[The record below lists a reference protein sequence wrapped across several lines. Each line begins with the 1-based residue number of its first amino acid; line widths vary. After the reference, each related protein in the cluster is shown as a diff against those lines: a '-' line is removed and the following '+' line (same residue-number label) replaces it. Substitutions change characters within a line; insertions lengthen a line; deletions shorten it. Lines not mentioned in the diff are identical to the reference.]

1 MLLQSIRVRI
11 LLLVMVG
18 TIINYIARNSLGA
31 LAPVLISELH
41 LSTEQYSYVVGAFQI
56 SYTVMQPLVGILIDN
71 IGLTIGFSLC
81 ALIWSLAS
89 MAHGLAHSWIGLAGF
104 RAILGLSESAAI
116 PSGMKAIGEWFPDRE
131 RSIAV
136 GWFNAGTSL
145 GAVIAPILATFV
157 AVRYG
162 WASAFAVTGI
172 LGVIF
177 ALTWLTYYRSPQ
189 QATFLGE
196 TERSLIE
203 SSQREVISR
212 SGTLNDLV
220 RLPRFWA
227 IAVPRF
233 FAEPAWQTFSF
244 WIPLYFARERGMD
257 LTQIALFAWVPFL
270 AADLGG
276 IFAGYA
282 SVKLQQVAQTKLEI
296 SRITI
301 IGLASILMIAPGAV
315 GYVMDPVAVVILLA
329 IGGFGHQAI
338 SVMINTLSADVFN
351 KSDIAKANGLIGM
364 WGWTGGL
371 IFSLIVGQ
379 LADRV
384 GFMPLFLALGLFDLI
399 GFAWIFFMRRHIV
412 L

>member
-1 MLLQSIRVRI
+1 
-11 LLLVMVG
+11 
-18 TIINYIARNSLGA
+18 
-31 LAPVLISELH
+31 
-41 LSTEQYSYVVGAFQI
+41 
-56 SYTVMQPLVGILIDN
+56 
-71 IGLTIGFSLC
+71 
-81 ALIWSLAS
+81 
-89 MAHGLAHSWIGLAGF
+89 
-104 RAILGLSESAAI
+104 
-116 PSGMKAIGEWFPDRE
+116 
-131 RSIAV
+131 
-136 GWFNAGTSL
+136 
-145 GAVIAPILATFV
+145 
-157 AVRYG
+157 
-162 WASAFAVTGI
+162 
-172 LGVIF
+172 
-177 ALTWLTYYRSPQ
+177 
-189 QATFLGE
+189 
-196 TERSLIE
+196 
-203 SSQREVISR
+203 
-212 SGTLNDLV
+212 
-220 RLPRFWA
+220 
-227 IAVPRF
+227 
-233 FAEPAWQTFSF
+233 
-244 WIPLYFARERGMD
+244 
-257 LTQIALFAWVPFL
+257 L

-384 GFMPLFLALGLFDLI
+384 GFTPLFLALGLFDLI